1 MSKKQWIKFKRGL
14 FKDPKHRKAM
24 GEAIWLYGDL
34 IDVADWT
41 TGKVDGFKD
50 QEWADEMD
58 ISKAWVRKHR
68 RKLEKAGYIS
78 AEQHGSRGM
87 TITIHK
93 WINPRMESGTDRPLQ
108 GDTNVPPVG
117 DTDVPPFIEGGT
129 EGGTTGGTDVPLSQ
143 AQNEYASILPI
154 DHITTSSPNGEGDEP
169 VVIKYDHPAI
179 QAYRSAAH
187 RLPMK
192 SWYQKIGTLVG
203 ENEADVKRWGDLV
216 FEWVGRGWNP
226 SNVAGMIEAFEKG
239 GLNRNGRQ
247 PAPNGNGVHPDKS
260 DGQIDPEQAA
270 WIRQKRAE
278 EIAKE
283 KARHAA

>member
-129 EGGTTGGTDVPLSQ
+129 TGGTDVPLSQ

-154 DHITTSSPNGEGDEP
+154 DHIPTTTEDSVKPGRPRDLLFDAIVKVCNLSPKINGSYIGKTKKALVEMGKTPEDLYAFQEW
-169 VVIKYDHPAI
+169 
-179 QAYRSAAH
+179 
-187 RLPMK
+187 
-192 SWYQKIGTLVG
+192 WYQNDWRGQKGQAPSQNQLIT
-203 ENEADVKRWGDLV
+203 EIEKAKQAAKR
-216 FEWVGRGWNP
+216 
-226 SNVAGMIEAFEKG
+226 
-239 GLNRNGRQ
+239 
-247 PAPNGNGVHPDKS
+247 NGNGVHPDKG
-260 DGQIDPEQAA
+260 DGQINPDLAEWARRVKQAE
-270 WIRQKRAE
+270 RE
-278 EIAKE
+278 
-283 KARHAA
+283 ARDAA